1 MVIYQRRVYPSA
13 TFTHSSFLGVRL
25 YVSRHPGVVAYI
37 SDTLRVAIPSLV
49 SGVAQEIV
57 LTIIDENANYVQDKE
72 ENGACPSSSSSE
84 LEGYILRVHVPP
96 TDIAA
101 QKNATTLEAIDHMER
116 GLRNLVLS
124 TLALE
129 HGRPSITSE
138 DDSGISFRLSLRVLE
153 KDRTCAELN
162 EAFATGA
169 WYAPSAAEGS
179 SSSKPQGRVI
189 RPLHQFSESCF
200 GSIQF
205 AMVKQSKPSA
215 RT

>member
-72 ENGACPSSSSSE
+72 EDGACPTSNSM
-84 LEGYILRVHVPP
+84 LEGYILRFHVPP

-101 QKNATTLEAIDHMER
+101 PNTTTLEAIDHMER

-129 HGRPSITSE
+129 HGRPSSTSE
-138 DDSGISFRLSLRVLE
+138 DDAGISFRLSLRVLE

-189 RPLHQFSESCF
+189 RPLHQFSESCL

-205 AMVKQSKPSA
+205 AMVKQSKPSV